1 MIACLDTGWR
11 GISDLRY
18 FVEPEFIDMIRQGQL
33 LGAGMQQPFLMG
45 EEAVGVMDAH
55 LKGKKV
61 KQTVLLPVLPV
72 SGKNI
77 KSMLPLIQRNVLGLN
92 VK

>member
-1 MIACLDTGWR
+1 
-11 GISDLRY
+11 
-18 FVEPEFIDMIRQGQL
+18 MIRKGQL

-45 EEAVGVMDAH
+45 EEAVSAMDAH
-55 LKGKKV
+55 MKGRKV